1 MAILGKI
8 RDLGPTALITVIGLA
23 LFAFVFS
30 TGTGD
35 ITDIFDD
42 SNRPPIGIVNGE
54 DILFEDF
61 SAQVNFLE
69 REYNQ
74 EGMIAVNNVWNQ
86 SLRSEILK
94 QQFEVSGIKSGKD
107 HIQNILKINP
117 SFNTDQRFLNDA
129 GMFDIDKF
137 KDLIVELK
145 TTNPQAY
152 EQWKSQESIFEL
164 QSNEKIYF
172 DLIKSGINY
181 TQVDGKN
188 EYSLRNNKVDIEY
201 VYIPFESVED
211 SLITYSK
218 SDLKKYI
225 NQNENEFE
233 VEASRDIQYV
243 LFEEKPSLEDENSIK
258 ERLSKLLVE
267 TKEYNEVSKLEET
280 LPSLT
285 STNNVR
291 EFVNEFSEISFD
303 SIYLPKGSL
312 PVDHANIL
320 FNLDDNQTYGPYL
333 DGDYYKI
340 SRMLDKKIGG
350 SVRASHILLSYE
362 GAQNANPTVSR
373 SKSEAKKEANNVL
386 RKIRKSPET
395 FTELA
400 FELSDGPSKSRGG
413 DLGFVQEGTMLKPFN
428 DFIFSRRI
436 GSTGIVETDYGFHV
450 VKVVAKDDLV
460 LLASIAEKN
469 LPSDE
474 TSDKVFNLATKLEMN
489 LSKNTD
495 LNTIADE
502 LNYEIKN
509 VNNIQILDN
518 DFPGLKNQ
526 RRVVQWLF
534 LEETSISDFK
544 RFDVANGGYL
554 IAQVSGITEK
564 GLSSVENSSFKILP
578 EVIKSKKADYIISQ
592 NDNSLSISE
601 IAKIN
606 NTEVKKA
613 LALNQKNAT
622 ISGAGFEPLVVGYS
636 FGLDLNNISDFIV
649 GENGVYKLKVIKKDD
664 ISNDE
669 QSINSNFINS
679 FRNQLINSNRTTVS
693 GNVYQSLK
701 DGAEITDN
709 RSAYY

>member
-1 MAILGKI
+1 MAILGQI
-8 RDLGPTALITVIGLA
+8 RSRSIFLIIVIGLA
-23 LFAFVFS
+23 LFAFVIS
-30 TGTGD
+30 GV
-35 ITDIFDD
+35 FDGKGYQAQE
-42 SNRPPIGIVNGE
+42 PVGIINGE
-54 DILFEDF
+54 DILIEDF
-61 SAQVNFLE
+61 RAQVDFLE
-69 REYNQ
+69 RNYNQ
-74 EGMIAVNNVWNQ
+74 EGMVAINNVWNQ

-94 QQFEVSGIKSGKD
+94 QQFEKSGINSGKD

-117 SFNTDQRFLNDA
+117 SFNTDERFINDA

-137 KDLIVELK
+137 KDLIIELK

-152 EQWKSQESIFEL
+152 EQWKNQESIFEL
-164 QSNEKIYF
+164 QSNEQIYF

-181 TQVDGKN
+181 TQVDGKI
-188 EYSLRNNKVDIEY
+188 EYSLRNNKLDIEY
-201 VYIPFESVED
+201 IHIPFDSVED

-225 NQNENEFE
+225 SQNESEFK
-233 VEASRDIQYV
+233 VEASRNIQYV
-243 LFEEKPSLEDENSIK
+243 LFEEKPSLEDENSLRD
-258 ERLSKLLVE
+258 RLSKLLVE

-280 LPSLT
+280 LPSLK
-285 STNNVR
+285 STKNIR
-291 EFVNEFSEISFD
+291 EYVNEFSEISFD

-320 FNLDDNQTYGPYL
+320 FNLDKNQTYGPYL

-362 GAQNANPTVSR
+362 GAQNANPTVKR
-373 SKSEAKKEANNVL
+373 SKSQAKNEANNIL
-386 RKIRKSPET
+386 RKIRKSPEK

-428 DFIFSRRI
+428 DFIFSRQV

-489 LSKNTD
+489 LSKNND
-495 LNTIADE
+495 LNSIANE
-502 LNYEIKN
+502 FNYEVKT

-534 LEETSISDFK
+534 SKDTNVLDFK
-544 RFDVANGGYL
+544 RFDIANGGYL
-554 IAQVSGITEK
+554 IAQVTGIVEK
-564 GLSSVENSSFKILP
+564 GLASVENSSFKILP
-578 EVIKSKKADYIISQ
+578 EVIKSKKANYIISN
-592 NDNSLSISE
+592 NDNSLSIQE
-601 IAKIN
+601 ISKN
-606 NTEVKKA
+606 NNIEIKKA

-622 ISGAGFEPLVVGYS
+622 ISEAGFEPLVVGYS
-636 FGLDLNNISDFIV
+636 FGLDLNSTSDFII
-649 GENGVYKLKVIKKDD
+649 GENGVYKLRVIKKD
-664 ISNDE
+664 E
-669 QSINSNFINS
+669 INIDDSSVNFSFINS
-679 FRNQLINSNRTTVS
+679 YRNQLINSNRTTVS
-693 GNVYQSLK
+693 GNVFQSLK